1 MPVRVFL
8 NFFKMVAK
16 TQRAVLQRA
25 KVKEIIEM
33 KQNDKNSAM
42 KNENISL
49 QVRTHGLL
57 TQEESYS
64 D

>member
-1 MPVRVFL
+1 
-8 NFFKMVAK
+8 MVAK

-49 QVRTHGLL
+49 QVRRTHGFL